1 MSGYPELNRAP
12 NEAQSIVPHYIDANG
27 NAVPLPV
34 DGSGR
39 PVTAAS
45 GQSVEIAAALVVTA
59 AAYVAGNVMGG
70 VIIFANA
77 LRSPSLSGVLNSV
90 RVSDKKA
97 NTDAREL
104 WLFNANPAGSTFTDK
119 AAPAI
124 AATDIPKI
132 IGRYVLGVPNSALGT
147 HAHYELDGIGKVI
160 QAATTTLY
168 GVLLTQG
175 TPTPNATGDISVAI
189 GVVQD

>member
-12 NEAQSIVPHYIDANG
+12 NEAQTTVPHYIDING
-27 NAVPLPV
+27 NAVPFPV

-45 GQSVEIAAALVVTA
+45 GQSVEIAVAVAVTA
-59 AAYVAGNVMGG
+59 AAYTAGNVMGG
-70 VIIFANA
+70 VIAFPGA
-77 LRSPSLSGVLNSV
+77 LRSPSLSGILNSV

-97 NTDAREL
+97 NSDAREL

-124 AATDIPKI
+124 AAVDIPKI
-132 IGRYVLGVPNSALGT
+132 IGRYVLGAPNSALGT
-147 HAHYELDGIGKVI
+147 HASYQLDGIGKVI
-160 QAATTTLY
+160 QAAATTLY

-175 TPTPNATGDISVAI
+175 APTPASTSDIAVAI